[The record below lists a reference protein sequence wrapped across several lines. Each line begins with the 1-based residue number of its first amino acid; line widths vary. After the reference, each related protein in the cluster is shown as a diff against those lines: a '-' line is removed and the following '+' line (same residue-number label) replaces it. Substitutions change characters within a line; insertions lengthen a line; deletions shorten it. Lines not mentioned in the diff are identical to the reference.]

1 MFLFSKELERY
12 VDGIIH
18 EETQMSEIGIDLT
31 VNGVAKPT
39 SPTELDFG
47 GSEEKSG
54 DLEVIEPEKRSSED
68 DYGWWNLEGG
78 IYIIEFNEDLNV
90 SEGLGFVVP
99 LERMTSGGSFHSP
112 VIFQGKMDENPAL
125 HVSSSGLNL
134 KENARISRL
143 MVWT

>member
-1 MFLFSKELERY
+1 MFRFSKEIERY

-18 EETQMSEIGIDLT
+18 EETQMSDTGIDLT
-31 VNGVAKPT
+31 VDRIAKPT

-54 DLEVIEPEKRSSED
+54 DLEVIEPEKRSPED
-68 DYGWWNLEGG
+68 DYGWWNLEAG

-99 LERMTSGGSFHSP
+99 LGRMTSGGSFHP
-112 VIFQGKMDENPAL
+112 PIIFQGRMDKNPAL

-143 MVWT
+143 KVWT